1 MSREQANDYDRR
13 KSTVVSSARDSNRA
27 DQPSDDWAGEPLEGS
42 GFEGESPEPG
52 FALPIAAWNRRAHS
66 AGLFAT

>member
-1 MSREQANDYDRR
+1 MSRQQPNDSIYADRPREQSADAN
-13 KSTVVSSARDSNRA
+13 AA
-27 DQPSDDWAGEPLEGS
+27 DQPSSDWAGEPLEGS

-52 FALPIAAWNRRAHS
+52 FARPIAAWNRRAHS